1 MATLTDNQKKELS
14 KLFKDNDLIK
24 EDVYSSGQFTII
36 TRSGIEKIQFK
47 NKIKVRYEI
56 VRCEEQ
62 FAVIK
67 AIGTKGESEIETF
80 GEYNITHVKF
90 KRGTKD
96 AIQNYPVATAEK
108 RALSRVVLKLMNL
121 YEHGFL
127 GEDEEIPVDDSVK
140 IPAAPKSPEE
150 VNKLGD
156 DKERQRKIDH
166 INKSKTLEA
175 LARVKEHIKGD
186 KELTSMYTKKL
197 KELSK

>member
-1 MATLTDNQKKELS
+1 MTQSETLNKLYQDNGLS
-14 KLFKDNDLIK
+14 KD
-24 EDVYSSGQFTII
+24 DVFSNGQYKII
-36 TRSGIEKIQFK
+36 TRAGIEKIQYK
-47 NKIKVRYEI
+47 NDIIVKYEV

-67 AIGTKGESEIETF
+67 AYGTKGDKVIETF
-80 GEYNITHVKF
+80 GEYNLTHIKT
-90 KRGTKD
+90 KKDGTV
-96 AIQNYPVATAEK
+96 IQNYPVAIAEK
-108 RALSRVVLKLMNL
+108 RALSRVVLKLSNL
-121 YEHGFL
+121 YEHGFF